1 MKIPKGSML
10 KKSILKST
18 GLLNEIS
25 EEDYKKCTLKQNND
39 CLNTKL
45 LLLKQFH
52 LTIYIIVK

>member
-25 EEDYKKCTLKQNND
+25 EEDYKKMHFK
-39 CLNTKL
+39 TK
-45 LLLKQFH
+45 
-52 LTIYIIVK
+52 